1 MGIHCPGGLSEAF
14 LIQAGV
20 DKPSVVCDPFT
31 IIYIEYIQRKTGVD
45 YEIFTFLGDQSWWT
59 GADSGGDDDMV
70 AQLGRTLRLGPDP
83 GYMAIWRCRG
93 MDKLDEWERYF
104 SSSEALQDRHG
115 QASHRAITFAGAGCY
130 DELLTG
136 PAIGNGLQYI
146 EYFVPDNAIPS
157 QQVTGFFSQREQQV
171 KDGTLHLVLQR
182 IGLLGPDPGG
192 MAIWSFP
199 DFACLETI
207 ARQHLTD
214 APVSITSAGTYR
226 RWGREI
232 L

>member
-1 MGIHCPGGLSEAF
+1 M
-14 LIQAGV
+14 
-20 DKPSVVCDPFT
+20 
-31 IIYIEYIQRKTGVD
+31 IYIEYIQRKAGVE
-45 YEIFTFLGDQSWWT
+45 YEIFTFLGDQSWWA
-59 GADSGGDDDMV
+59 GADSEGDDDMV

-104 SSSEALQDRHG
+104 SSNAALKDRHG
-115 QASHRAITFAGAGCY
+115 RASHRAISFAGAGCY

-136 PAIGNGLQYI
+136 PAIGDGLQYI
-146 EYFVPDNAIPS
+146 EYFAPDNAVTT
-157 QQVTGFFSQREQQV
+157 QQIADFFSQREKQI
-171 KDGTLHLVLQR
+171 KDGVLNLVLQR

-199 DFACLETI
+199 DFASLETI
-207 ARQHLTD
+207 ARQQLEDT
-214 APVSITSAGTYR
+214 PVSITAVGTYR
-226 RWGREI
+226 QWGREI